1 LLPYLKIGKSGT
13 GFDLRGMIDASN
25 YYQKKGEEIKSQK
38 IDSDPYV
45 ELPTADI
52 FNLTEDEEQRL
63 SDIIKE
69 VNNRTGKAFD
79 NDVALKAALQI
90 KDLLKKD
97 PNIIASAKVN
107 KLNDFEFSFYSGID
121 DALVDGL
128 QQNQDF
134 FTMLLNNNDLKK
146 EVLGVFL
153 KGIYNDL
160 KKVND
165 E

>member
-1 LLPYLKIGKSGT
+1 
-13 GFDLRGMIDASN
+13 MI
-25 YYQKKGEEIKSQK
+25 KW
-38 IDSDPYV
+38 
-45 ELPTADI
+45 
-52 FNLTEDEEQRL
+52 
-63 SDIIKE
+63 
-69 VNNRTGKAFD
+69 
-79 NDVALKAALQI
+79 I